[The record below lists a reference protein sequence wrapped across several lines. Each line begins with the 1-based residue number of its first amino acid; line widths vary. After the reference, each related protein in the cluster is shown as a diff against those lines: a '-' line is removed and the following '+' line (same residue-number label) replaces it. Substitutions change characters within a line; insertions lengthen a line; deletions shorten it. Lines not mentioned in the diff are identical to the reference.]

1 MTSLPRAL
9 RRELAKTVAAS
20 RDLVPAVSIAFAQ
33 DEEVVAIGWGAEPDT
48 LFQAA
53 SISKPVSAL
62 LALCLVA
69 DGTLSLD
76 DDIANAM
83 HSWSLPPREAND
95 GAERRPITLRLLLD
109 HGAGLGVHGF
119 RGYTRDEQIP
129 TLPDILDGLAPA
141 NSAPIRSESPPGL
154 AAVYSGGGYTVLQQL
169 IEDASARP
177 FGDLAAERVFG
188 LLGMRSATFEQPIRP
203 ELEPLV
209 APAFAAGR
217 RIEGGWRV
225 YPELA
230 AAGLW
235 CTPTDLVRFAR
246 GVQSSFD
253 GRHGALVPQ
262 WLAAEML
269 RPHFPGWGL
278 GVALH
283 GTPRDP
289 HFGHTGGNAGYRCEL
304 FASAHRGPAA
314 AVMTS
319 SDEGGEL
326 VPALLN
332 RLAPHLGWSAD
343 ARQELD
349 VPTA

>member
-9 RRELAKTVAAS
+9 RRELAETAAL
-20 RDLVPAVSIAFAQ
+20 RKNLVPAVSLAYAQ
-33 DEEVVAIGWGAEPDT
+33 DEEIVAVAWGAEPDT

-69 DGTLSLD
+69 DGTISLD
-76 DDIANAM
+76 DDIADAM
-83 HSWSLPPREAND
+83 HSWSLPPHESSD
-95 GAERRPITLRLLLD
+95 GTERPITLRLLLC

-119 RGYTRDEQIP
+119 PGYTRGEQIP
-129 TLPDILDGLAPA
+129 TLLNILDGIPPA
-141 NSAPIRSESPPGL
+141 NSAPIRSQGPPGL

-188 LLGMRSATFEQPIRP
+188 PLGMRSATFEQPIRP

-209 APAFAAGR
+209 GPGFSGGR

-235 CTPTDLVRFAR
+235 CTPTDLVHFAK
-246 GVQSSFD
+246 GVQSAFD
-253 GRHGALVPQ
+253 GRDGALVPQ
-262 WLAAEML
+262 WLATEML

-278 GVALH
+278 GVAPY
-283 GTPRDP
+283 GAPRDP

-304 FASAHRGPAA
+304 FASAHSGPAA
-314 AVMTS
+314 AVMTN

-332 RLAPHLGWSAD
+332 HLSPHLGWSAGT
-343 ARQELD
+343 RRELD
-349 VPTA
+349 VPTT